1 MGIELGG
8 LIRVLDR
15 TPRPSRTSRLKPT
28 QRPRASGLPH
38 VYRGRAHK
46 RWRDLY
52 DNDHADAREGG
63 RFRWLVSTFLAGAV
77 GMLAIF
83 VVIYGSSDQQ
93 DNTGG
98 LVPTLKRMRDN
109 ASRPAV
115 APEAR
120 NRDGGLNWSAPRTDR
135 LQIATGASSTR
146 FIIHETLKQRRNGRE
161 YLHAK
166 PYARIVARLAPVPAN
181 SPFSDVIP
189 PFNPF
194 KLYASNRVASAGE
207 DEGEEASGTDRGDV
221 AIRVVELI
229 GGILPGEDG
238 QELDTQEVADIVER
252 TGGNKA
258 AGAELAT
265 LAPAEARDPAGA
277 PRAEAE
283 A

>member
-98 LVPTLKRMRDN
+98 LVPTLKRMRDT

-120 NRDGGLNWSAPRTDR
+120 NRNDGLNWSAPRTDR

-181 SPFSDVIP
+181 SPPRSVRTA
-189 PFNPF
+189 
-194 KLYASNRVASAGE
+194 LLHRSA
-207 DEGEEASGTDRGDV
+207 ATPCAVCSSRK
-221 AIRVVELI
+221 RS
-229 GGILPGEDG
+229 
-238 QELDTQEVADIVER
+238 
-252 TGGNKA
+252 TGSISA
-258 AGAELAT
+258 L
-265 LAPAEARDPAGA
+265 
-277 PRAEAE
+277 
-283 A
+283 